1 MLDVATEC
9 LAGDWD
15 LLGDWEAEAARAVTA
30 ALDGAG
36 FGAVPARPGLDVE
49 VSVLLADD
57 AELRRLN
64 RDYRGKDR
72 PTNILSFPM
81 LAPDAVKAALAAET
95 GSLLLGDL
103 ALAFETL
110 VAEARAEGKAPRDH
124 FIHLLVHGTLH
135 LLGHDH
141 ESPADACRMEALE
154 VEVLA
159 TLGVAD
165 PYRDPVTA
173 PDGQGGHG

>member
-1 MLDVATEC
+1 MLEVATES

-15 LLGDWEAEAARAVTA
+15 SLGDWEALAARAVA
-30 ALDGAG
+30 AAIDGAG
-36 FGAVPARPGLDVE
+36 FGMALRRPALDVE

-57 AELRRLN
+57 AELQRLN

-81 LAPDAVKAALAAET
+81 LAPEAVRPALSAEA

-103 ALAFETL
+103 ALAYETL
-110 VAEARAEGKAPRDH
+110 CAEAEAEGKDRRDH
-124 FIHLLVHGTLH
+124 LAHLLVHGTLH

-141 ESPADACRMEALE
+141 EEPAAAGQMEALE
-154 VEVLA
+154 IRVLA
-159 TLGVAD
+159 GLGIAN
-165 PYRDPVTA
+165 PYRDPAHA
-173 PDGQGGHG
+173 PGGQGDHG